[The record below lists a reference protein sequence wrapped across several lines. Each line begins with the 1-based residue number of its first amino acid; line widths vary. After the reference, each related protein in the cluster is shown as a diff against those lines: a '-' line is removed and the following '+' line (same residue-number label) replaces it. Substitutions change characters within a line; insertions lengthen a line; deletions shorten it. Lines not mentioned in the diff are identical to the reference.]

1 MILLQSSSLRFIAI
15 LSICFN
21 FGFLEKTLANNKY
34 CKGASCNNQNPVE
47 YRCNSDARVAS
58 EFTKTVYRW
67 QDSWQPKQ
75 IIVQKMYSEK
85 CHATW
90 SRGYVP
96 DDTYFYMKE
105 RDLVNG
111 NQATHKLSKAD
122 GKGYFWADGNM
133 SNGDIVNQACVAI
146 PSVVMPRAGYLYDRY
161 CTDSN

>member
-1 MILLQSSSLRFIAI
+1 MIHSKFHLLGLFAI

-21 FGFLEKTLANNKY
+21 CGSIGKTLAESKS

-47 YRCNSDARVAS
+47 FRCHSDARVTS
-58 EFTKTVYRW
+58 ELTKTVYRW
-67 QDSWQPKQ
+67 QDSWQPRQ

-105 RDLVNG
+105 RSLVNG
-111 NQATHKLSKAD
+111 NQTKHRLSKAN
-122 GKGYFWADGNM
+122 GKGYFWANGNM
-133 SNGDIVNQACVAI
+133 YNGDITNQACVAI
-146 PSVVMPRAGYLYDRY
+146 PSVVMPKLGYLYDRY
-161 CTDSN
+161 CTDFN